1 MELARNLKT
10 DNVARLRPAPPV
22 IVPTDC
28 TITDAVKLMRQK
40 KIGWVLV
47 CAGKRLAGIFTQRDL
62 LTRVYAAGRSMSDPV
77 REVMT
82 PDPVTISPRDSVR
95 RAILRMEK
103 GRHGR
108 LPVIDELGRP
118 VGMLTEK
125 RVMHYLTEHFASTV
139 YNQPPD
145 SLPFP
150 QHRGGA

>member
-10 DNVARLRPAPPV
+10 DNVARLRPTAPV
-22 IVPTDC
+22 VVATDC
-28 TITDAVKLMRQK
+28 TIADAIKLMRHK
-40 KIGWVLV
+40 RVTWLLV

-62 LTRVYAAGRSMSDPV
+62 LMRVLVVNRPLNGPI

-82 PDPVTISPRDSVR
+82 PDPVTVTPKDSVR

-108 LPVIDELGRP
+108 LPVIDDMGRP
-118 VGMLTEK
+118 VGMLTDK
-125 RVMHYLTEHFASTV
+125 RLVHYLAEHFAATV

-145 SLPFP
+145 TLNYP